1 MHEAEGRSIAR
12 HNILLVANFADRVGG
27 GEESLLTLARWLD
40 RRRFGVHAI
49 VPGEG
54 ELAEALRRE
63 GIPVAAVR
71 FPSLRPWNAAAC
83 LRTVSRLRSLMAD
96 WKIRLVHAH
105 GSRCAL
111 YANLAARGL
120 RVPVI
125 WHVRVVDRDRLL
137 DPILLKLSAA
147 VIANSQATAGRLGGR
162 RGALEKTH
170 VIYNGVDL
178 DRFSQGT
185 ATTAIRR
192 ALGLEGGQAVCAF
205 IGRLEQGKGPDILL
219 DAAPLIRKEVPRA
232 AFVFI
237 GRGPL
242 REALEARA
250 RQQDVR
256 ATFVGQQEDIAAWL
270 RACAVVVVP
279 SRQEGFSRVVVEAMA
294 AGVPV
299 VAARV
304 GGIPEVCR
312 HAVTGL
318 LVPPEDPVALASA
331 VVATLRDEGATKQ
344 RVAGAVEE
352 VRARFSADGHAARV
366 GELYDDLLRITAAH
380 DG

>member
-1 MHEAEGRSIAR
+1 MHEAEGRGAVR
-12 HNILLVANFADRVGG
+12 QHVLLVANYADRVGG

-40 RRRFGVHAI
+40 RRRFAVHAI

-71 FPSLRPWNAAAC
+71 YPSLRPWNAAAC
-83 LRTVSRLRSLMAD
+83 LRTVSRFRSLMSS

-120 RVPVI
+120 RVPVV
-125 WHVRVVDRDRLL
+125 WHVRVADPDPLL
-137 DPILLKLSAA
+137 DPILLRMSAA
-147 VIANSQATAGRLGGR
+147 VIANSRATAGRLGSR
-162 RGALEKTH
+162 RGALEKTR

-178 DRFSQGT
+178 DQFARAG
-185 ATTAIRR
+185 ATPAVRR
-192 ALGLEGGQAVCAF
+192 ALGPEGDHAVCAF
-205 IGRLEQGKGPDILL
+205 IGRLEHGKGPDLLL

-232 AFVFI
+232 SFVFI
-237 GRGPL
+237 GQGPL
-242 REALEARA
+242 RQALEARA
-250 RQQDVR
+250 RQQDLR
-256 ATFVGQQEDIAAWL
+256 ASFVGQQADIAAWL
-270 RACAVVVVP
+270 HACAVVVVP
-279 SRQEGFSRVVVEAMA
+279 SRQEGFGRVVVEAMA

-299 VAARV
+299 VAARA

-318 LVPPEDPVALASA
+318 LVPPEDPAALASA
-331 VVATLRDEGATKQ
+331 VVKTLKEEGDTKQ
-344 RVAGAVEE
+344 RVAAAVEE

-366 GELYDDLLRITAAH
+366 GELYDDLLRNTAVHA
-380 DG
+380 G